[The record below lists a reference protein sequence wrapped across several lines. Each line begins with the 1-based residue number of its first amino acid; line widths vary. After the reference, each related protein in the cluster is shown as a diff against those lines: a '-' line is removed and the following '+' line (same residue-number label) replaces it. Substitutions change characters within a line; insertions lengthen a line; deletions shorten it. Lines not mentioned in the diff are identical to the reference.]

1 MEASKKRRWERQPR
15 ELPNGGSVFKR
26 PPGRFVGPMIDELG
40 LKGFT
45 IGGAQI
51 SKKHSG
57 FIVNTNNAT
66 GMDISPI
73 AIEKAKEVGT
83 NMKTNVNFEIR
94 DFKTDS
100 LSHNEYDF
108 VFDRGFFHSFDTHLE
123 RLEIA
128 KRISKVLKKEGLW
141 LSLIGNSDGIK
152 TNPGPPLRTA
162 EQVITAIEP
171 YFQVLSIKASHF
183 GNDEARPAKIWVCLM
198 RKRDL

>member
-1 MEASKKRRWERQPR
+1 METGEKFIQHYK
-15 ELPNGGSVFKR
+15 
-26 PPGRFVGPMIDELG
+26 
-40 LKGFT
+40 KGFMPWHHKEPDFNLIEIIENWPIAPCKVLEPGCGT
-45 IGGAQI
+45 GTDSIWLSQQ
-51 SKKHSG
+51 G
-57 FIVNTNNAT
+57 FNAT